1 MRHHAGGFL
10 ENAEC
15 AHEALRDS
23 VWKGKS
29 GLIERV
35 CQGKFRASL
44 LERLLGKAKIDGS
57 SSDGEELQSVDD
69 VVQLLVQHAKGKR
82 EADFLEVWGDYREHL
97 GDAHLETVHNA
108 WEGNDGLIES
118 ALTTARENPH
128 AWNATI
134 SDAIL
139 HMVSVEDYETII
151 KDNVNDTSTPFADG
165 VCMGHIA
172 SITGQPM
179 KQFTRILQLFQQK
192 PMILFAC
199 VKVEF
204 LPTWLEEGDDDDDDE
219 EEPERTRASL

>member
-1 MRHHAGGFL
+1 MEGQ
-10 ENAEC
+10 
-15 AHEALRDS
+15 
-23 VWKGKS
+23 
-29 GLIERV
+29 ERPDRTSLS
-35 CQGKFRASL
+35 GKFRASL
-44 LERLLGKAKIDGS
+44 LERLPWVKAKIDGS

-179 KQFTRILQLFQQK
+179 KQFTHPAAVSAKANDSFRMRQGGVPSYL
-192 PMILFAC
+192 A
-199 VKVEF
+199 
-204 LPTWLEEGDDDDDDE
+204 GG
-219 EEPERTRASL
+219 R